1 MRTAKVLITA
11 AALTLTAM
19 LVHPANALSP
29 MDAQAC
35 SQLSMMRAAATSDA
49 TKLNATKAV
58 LRDLWIGHIFWV
70 RNVVVAE
77 LAGDAAAQEA
87 AEKQVVANAQS
98 IARSIE
104 PFYGKPATERL
115 FTLLAGH
122 YGAVKAYLDASIAKD
137 DGKQSEAT
145 TSLMSNAAEIAVFL
159 SSANQYLP
167 KNDVEGLLQA
177 HGSHHITEIQ
187 QLLAKDY
194 AGEAQTWADMSQ
206 HMYVIAD
213 AIVDGLA
220 KQFPDKLS

>member
-1 MRTAKVLITA
+1 
-11 AALTLTAM
+11 
-19 LVHPANALSP
+19 

-98 IARSIE
+98 IARAIE
-104 PFYGKPATERL
+104 PFYGKSATERL
-115 FTLLAGH
+115 FTLLAAH
-122 YGAVKAYLDASIAKD
+122 YGAVKAYLDAAIAKD

-145 TSLMSNAAEIAVFL
+145 TNLMSNAAEIAVFL
-159 SSANQYLP
+159 STANQYLP

-194 AGEAQTWADMSQ
+194 AGEAQTWAEMSQ

-213 AIVDGLA
+213 AIVDSLA
-220 KQFPDKLS
+220 KQFPDKLY